1 MAKEKLQ
8 NIQDLGLWS
17 ISLEVRGVY
26 LNHIWLLQILMEIL
40 KFGIIAFTL

>member
-8 NIQDLGLWS
+8 NIQDLGLWN

-40 KFGIIAFTL
+40 KFGMIAFTL